1 MSIGSINIRINTTD
15 IAING
20 ILSNFG
26 YLTLLIMSIETI
38 ILNNNAIYGLNNP
51 LK

>member
-1 MSIGSINIRINTTD
+1 MQD
-15 IAING
+15 IAIIG

-26 YLTLLIMSIETI
+26 YLILLIIINETMT
-38 ILNNNAIYGLNNP
+38 LNKSAIYGLNNP